1 MGVFGTSDTI
11 VTYEP
16 DNAIKKG
23 RLSLLFEIWE
33 DIARNRWLTYQLFRR
48 DLIAGYK
55 QSLAGVL
62 WAFILPLV
70 TVGTFIL
77 LDGSGIFLIGDTGVP
92 YPAYAVIGMAYW
104 QIFAMGV
111 MACTNSLVGAGYMI
125 RKINFSKKSLVLAS
139 MGQSLISFSVQFCF
153 GCILLLY
160 YHVLP
165 DRAIGI
171 AVILIFPILLFTLG
185 VGFIMALLN
194 GITRDIGTLV
204 SVLSMLLLFITPVLY
219 ARPSGGILARITT
232 YNPLYYLISSPRELL
247 LTGSI
252 SGYYGYMAA
261 IALSMAIFALGLWA
275 FHLTEARVAER
286 V

>member
-1 MGVFGTSDTI
+1 MYDKV

-23 RLSLLFEIWE
+23 RISLLFEICD
-33 DIARNRWLTYQLFRR
+33 DIVRNRWLTYQLFRR
-48 DLIAGYK
+48 DLIAVYK

-77 LDGSGIFLIGDTGVP
+77 LDSSGIFLIGDTGVP
-92 YPAYAVIGMAYW
+92 YPAYAVIGMAFW

-111 MACTNSLVGAGYMI
+111 AACTNSIVGAGYMV

-153 GCILLLY
+153 ACILLLY
-160 YHVLP
+160 YHVSP
-165 DRAIGI
+165 DRAIFI
-171 AVILIFPILLFTLG
+171 TVFLIVPILLFTLG
-185 VGFIMALLN
+185 IGFIMALLN

-204 SVLSMLLLFITPVLY
+204 SVLTMLLLFITPVLY
-219 ARPSGGILARITT
+219 AKPSGGILARITAF
-232 YNPLYYLISSPRELL
+232 NPLYYLISSPRELL
-247 LTGSI
+247 LTGAI
-252 SGYYGYMAA
+252 SEFNGYMTA
-261 IALSMAIFALGLWA
+261 IALSVAIFVLGLWA